1 MGVLAQGDKRYRGFV
16 ILGGRILFR
25 NFQGRDGL
33 KLNVMERMSQDN
45 SKGDPFPRDDAMW
58 RALGEGGLDGYENVE
73 LERTDRLVFGVL
85 SSVAGL
91 RRGIVSRDFRREVAW
106 GTLLGLAAAVAVVG
120 LVAFFGVE
128 TGVNAEVNALAS
140 LAQVNGVDLGGGDQF
155 LIAHLDEL
163 LETDVHALW
172 LEAPTR

>member
-1 MGVLAQGDKRYRGFV
+1 MC
-16 ILGGRILFR
+16 R

-33 KLNVMERMSQDN
+33 IPIVMDRMSQDE

-58 RALGEGGLDGYENVE
+58 RVLGADGLDGCKNVP
-73 LERTDRLVFGVL
+73 LERTERLVFGVL

-91 RRGIVSRDFRREVAW
+91 RRGIVSRDFRREAAW
-106 GTLLGLAAAVAVVG
+106 GTFLGLAAAVAVVG

-172 LEAPTR
+172 LEAPAR